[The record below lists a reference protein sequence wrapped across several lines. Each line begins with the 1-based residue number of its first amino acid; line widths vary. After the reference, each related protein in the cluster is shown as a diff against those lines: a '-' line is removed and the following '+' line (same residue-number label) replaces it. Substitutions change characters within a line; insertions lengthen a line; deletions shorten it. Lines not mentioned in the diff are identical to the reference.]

1 MRLKGSYNN
10 SMKNEMRTVHNARS
24 SQNQVGSRVVTTA
37 TIVTGL
43 SIAERALGFLYRI
56 VLSRLIGAEGLGL
69 YQVALSIFSVFI
81 TLGTGGIP
89 ITVSRLITKSKAE
102 NNAKGV
108 SGAFTAGATLSLA
121 LTLPVCILLGV
132 FGENFTFLFS
142 DERCLPVFQ
151 ILLGGLVFSALYA
164 VVRGS
169 FWGHKEF
176 LTPSVLEIAEESVMV
191 IAGVL
196 LLQSVPD
203 PLSGAKKAAWAVVIS
218 YLFSFTASTVCFL
231 LRGGRISSP
240 KNELKPL
247 VNATLPITSVRVSG
261 TLVNS
266 AVAVLFPA
274 MLVRAGTTNT
284 EALSL
289 FGVVSGM
296 AIPILMIP
304 STVIGSLSLVL
315 VPELAEDYY
324 RKNNE
329 RLYKNIE
336 RGLLIS
342 VLVSCFLLP
351 FFYALG
357 EDLGRIA
364 YSNALAGEMIM
375 KSSPILLPMSLSM
388 ITTGI
393 LNSLG
398 FEKQTFIYYFVGA
411 AAMLLCIFILPPVCG
426 VYAYIIGMAANFT
439 LNSICNFSLLFQK
452 CRGFYRTHGKSV
464 VSVFARCVIALLPLS
479 LLGKLLSSL
488 FKRFLGELWAV
499 FASGFALLILTALL
513 WFVLNIFSP
522 KILKAL
528 FHKRQADEEK

>member
-1 MRLKGSYNN
+1 
-10 SMKNEMRTVHNARS
+10 MRTVHNAQS
-24 SQNQVGSRVVTTA
+24 PKSEAGSRVLTTA
-37 TIVTGL
+37 TIVTGW

-69 YQVALSIFSVFI
+69 YQVALSVFSVFI

-102 NNAKGV
+102 NNQKGV
-108 SGAFTAGATLSLA
+108 SGAFTAGAALSLA
-121 LTLPVCILLGV
+121 LTLPVCLLLGV
-132 FGENFTFLFS
+132 FGDGFSFLFS
-142 DERCLPVFQ
+142 DERCLPVFR
-151 ILLGGLVFSALYA
+151 ILLIGLVFSALYA

-203 PLSGAKKAAWAVVIS
+203 PLSGAKKAAWAVVVS
-218 YLFSFTASTVCFL
+218 YLFSFTASAVCFL
-231 LRGGRISSP
+231 LRGGKISNP
-240 KNELKPL
+240 KNQLKPL
-247 VNATLPITSVRVSG
+247 LNATLPITSVRVSG

-274 MLVRAGTTNT
+274 MLVRTGVSNA

-296 AIPILMIP
+296 ALPILMIP

-336 RGLLIS
+336 RGMLIS
-342 VLVSCFLLP
+342 VLVACFLLP

-375 KSSPILLPMSLSM
+375 KSSPILLPMSISM
-388 ITTGI
+388 ITTGM

-411 AAMLLCIFILPPVCG
+411 AGMLLCVFLLPSVCG
-426 VYAYIIGMAANFT
+426 VYAYVIGMAASFILT
-439 LNSICNFSLLFQK
+439 AALNLSLLFKK
-452 CRGFYRTHGKSV
+452 CRGFYRAHGKSLL
-464 VSVFARCVIALLPLS
+464 SVFARCVIAILPLS
-479 LLGKLLSSL
+479 LVGKLLSTL
-488 FKRFLGELWAV
+488 FKQFLGELWAV
-499 FASGFALLILTALL
+499 FASGFAVLILTVVL
-513 WFVLNIFSP
+513 WAVLKIFSP
-522 KILKAL
+522 KL
-528 FHKRQADEEK
+528 FKELFRKRR